1 MKTAIS
7 MLCVMML
14 FSTVHASTL
23 PANTATVNTASARF
37 NDAFTRFN
45 GHRQQN
51 GIMLT
56 WSFTN
61 AANVASFVVQRSYD
75 GAYWETLAELPSG
88 SGVRNQYKDEAVYPG
103 YNHYRIVAVMNDG
116 SVIYSATEIVR
127 IVRNG

>member
-1 MKTAIS
+1 

-61 AANVASFVVQRSYD
+61 AAN
-75 GAYWETLAELPSG
+75 WETLAELPSG